1 LFFFQKDGV
10 KIRIMGNISSLPRS
24 IAKESRSFAGAEY
37 AAKLAAGPTA
47 PRPGPILLKHARV
60 AVKFVS
66 KSNGSNE
73 MSVNITRNII
83 KYREKYA
90 FTP

>member
-1 LFFFQKDGV
+1 M
-10 KIRIMGNISSLPRS
+10 MGNISSLPSS

-37 AAKLAAGPTA
+37 AAKLAAGPTP
-47 PRPGPILLKHARV
+47 PRPGPILLKQARI

-66 KSNGSNE
+66 KSNGSKE
-73 MSVNITRNII
+73 MRMNIARNII